1 MPSIAGI
8 AIICWLTSYS
18 DPSISKILALD
29 TTPEKLTSP
38 KLILLILYGNLFCY
52 ISSYPILG
60 FHATRAI
67 DYKNLELHLSLKDPY
82 ILSFIVAITSIIFSL
97 TLNGTQGLAA
107 AILLTSFYSGVQ
119 IYRIFSGLK
128 KSDIHGLN
136 DSTRNPIIFSYS
148 FSLAQRR
155 GILEKSKSEE
165 TTADNGNTARQT
177 KSYWHKEFIESYRH
191 LREHGNSAFIFFLE
205 LVLASLIYLSI
216 KGSTLSPHA
225 QISTVGI
232 ILAIWA
238 SPAILIHL
246 LGQLLERRFSQF
258 DTSKRQRNQR
268 P

>member
-1 MPSIAGI
+1 MPSIAGM
-8 AIICWLTSYS
+8 AIICWLTSYA
-18 DPSISKILALD
+18 DPNLSRILALD
-29 TTPEKLTSP
+29 TNPENLTSP

-52 ISSYPILG
+52 IASYPILG

-67 DYKNLELHLSLKDPY
+67 DYKDMQLSLHPKDPY
-82 ILSFIVAITSIIFSL
+82 ILSFIVAIASVLFSL
-97 TLNGTQGLAA
+97 TLNGTLGLAA
-107 AILLTSFYSGVQ
+107 AILLTTFYSGVQ

-128 KSDIHGLN
+128 NSDIRGLN
-136 DSTRNPIIFSYS
+136 ESTRNTIIFSYA

-165 TTADNGNTARQT
+165 TTAANGNTARQT
-177 KSYWHKEFIESYRH
+177 KRHWHKEFIESYRH

-216 KGSTLSPHA
+216 KESTLSSHA
-225 QISTVGI
+225 QLSTVGI

-238 SPAILIHL
+238 TPAILIHL

-258 DTSKRQRNQR
+258 DTSKRQRNQQ